1 MKSQKIQ
8 ISPPQQQSRPASRAL
23 MALTG
28 VLLVAGLA
36 GCSAGADASAE
47 LPGDFPKSVQVADG
61 AVTAAAKA
69 DGAWTASVKLD
80 QDATRQQAIEELTSN
95 GFAIVGESGTHG
107 NDRVYSLA
115 SDTYSVRVGVTT
127 VDGNDV
133 LNYTVAKRQTA
144 AE

>member
-1 MKSQKIQ
+1 MSTIQRTQSQL
-8 ISPPQQQSRPASRAL
+8 RRRGGGRVAAAL
-23 MALTG
+23 SG
-28 VLLVAGLA
+28 VLLIAALA
-36 GCSAGADASAE
+36 GCSATGDAAAE
-47 LPGDFPKSVQVADG
+47 LPGDFPKAVQMADG
-61 AVTAAAKA
+61 TVTAAAKA